1 MSGFRA
7 LVLAGAR
14 NGVDPVAAY
23 AGVSH
28 KGLAS
33 PARPRVGVAAA
44 AVRTSHGLAAV
55 DVGRLPIWTRFAP
68 SPLLNNCLFRG
79 MAV

>member
-33 PARPRVGVAAA
+33 PARPR
-44 AVRTSHGLAAV
+44 AV

-68 SPLLNNCLFRG
+68 SPPLNNCLFRG